1 MLSYVNPIRCVAPVA
16 APSLFYL
23 LHCKPYF
30 RKIGLPDRPMSLV
43 PMRKSLLLF
52 ISLFFIAAMHVHAVD
67 IKSIGVPYVQNY
79 TKAMYQWGN
88 QNWSVTRDEHGIMY
102 FGNAEGL
109 LAFDGKYWQQYHMPN
124 GLIVRSVSA
133 DGKGKIYTGAYGEFG
148 YWADDKKGF
157 LKYHSLCR
165 LVPTPFN
172 PVNEEIWKIYID
184 GDRVIFQ
191 SFGAIYIYAKGKVSV
206 IKAPSPYLF
215 MFKVGKHFFVEQV
228 SAGLFELKN
237 NRLEFISGSNIL
249 GPSGVLAILPLPQ
262 NKYIIGTAQNGLF
275 IYDGLTIKP
284 WANQANDFLKT
295 YQLNNGAAVAGKY
308 FAFGTILNGIVVIDT
323 AGNLIQHINKSS
335 GLQNNTVLSL
345 YTDNEQNLW
354 AGLDNGIDRI
364 EINSPLYF
372 YFDKTGRFGTVYS
385 SIIFDNKI
393 YLGTNQ
399 GLFYSDW
406 NPDSN
411 SKLFQSFDF
420 KLIPGS
426 QGQVWELS
434 LQDGRLLCGH
444 NDGTYQVNGNSI
456 TKISTVTGGWTTKR
470 LSADK
475 LIQGNY
481 TGLVIFRKDAAGNW
495 LFDHKVEGFGEPSR
509 YVEQDSKGQIWV
521 SHAYK
526 GIYKIT
532 LSADLKKV
540 MTKVYYDGKYGLPGS
555 YNVNVFDLD
564 NRVVFSSDSGFYVY
578 DDITDRFFKYTQ
590 LNKLGTFATSSK
602 IIKAIGK
609 KYWFVNHGRVALADF
624 SVPGKLIIDTN
635 RFSILNGQMVQHY
648 ETINR
653 INNATYL
660 ISIDDGFVI
669 LNDEDALI
677 PNKTQ
682 IPQVLIRQVENIT
695 DKVYTLSEN
704 GNGVEGIELPY
715 AQNNIRISFSLPY
728 YRQAKI
734 KYQYYLDGY
743 SKQWSDWTPQ
753 SQKEFTNLDQGTY
766 HFGVRAKINDQN
778 VSAITTLTF
787 VILPPWYAGK
797 LAILFYGLLLILAY
811 YAIRYYYRL
820 KLKRH
825 QHHIQQKLQHEKEE
839 FLKQE
844 AIANQQQI
852 INIKNEQ
859 LQAELAGKSREL
871 ANSAMNL
878 VYKNELLQKISEEI
892 LQLKDG
898 SGKKLA
904 DDQLRR
910 IQKVIDEG
918 MNDERDWNI
927 FETSFNEAH
936 ENFFKKLKS
945 DHPDL
950 VPNDLKLCAYL
961 RMNMSSKEMAS
972 LLNISLRGV
981 EIRRYRLRK
990 KLNLEHD
997 KNLTEFLIEL

>member
-1 MLSYVNPIRCVAPVA
+1 
-16 APSLFYL
+16 
-23 LHCKPYF
+23 
-30 RKIGLPDRPMSLV
+30 
-43 PMRKSLLLF
+43 MRKSLLIIFLLF
-52 ISLFFIAAMHVHAVD
+52 CTRLLNAHAVD
-67 IKSIGVPYVQNY
+67 IKSVGVPYVQNY
-79 TKAMYQWGN
+79 TKAMYQSGN
-88 QNWSVTRDEHGIMY
+88 QNWSITRDEHGIMY
-102 FGNAEGL
+102 FGNAQGL
-109 LAFDGKYWQQYHMPN
+109 LAFDGKYWQQHHMPN

-133 DGKGKIYTGAYGEFG
+133 DGKGKIYVGAYGEFG
-148 YWADDKKGF
+148 YWTDDNKGV
-157 LKYHSLCR
+157 LKYNSLIN
-165 LVPTPFN
+165 LVPAKYRPI
-172 PVNEEIWKIYID
+172 NEEIWKIYID
-184 GDRVIFQ
+184 GGRIIFQ
-191 SFGAIYIYAKGKVSV
+191 SFGSIYIYSKGKINV
-206 IKAPSPYLF
+206 IKTPNPYLF
-215 MFKVGKHFFVEQV
+215 MFKAGNRFFIEQV
-228 SAGLFELKN
+228 SVGLFELKD
-237 NRLEFISGSNIL
+237 NRLLFVPGSNIL
-249 GPSGVLAILPLPQ
+249 GPSGVLSMLPFQ
-262 NKYIIGTAQNGLF
+262 KNKFIIGTAQNGLF
-275 IYDGLTIKP
+275 IYDGQTIKP

-295 YQLNNGAAVAGKY
+295 YQLNNGALIAGKY
-308 FAFGTILNGIVVIDT
+308 VAYGTILNGVVVIDT
-323 AGNLIQHINKSS
+323 AGNLIQHINKAS

-345 YTDNEQNLW
+345 YTDSEQNLW

-364 EINSPLYF
+364 EVNSPLYF
-372 YFDKTGRFGTVYS
+372 YFDKTGKFGTVYS

-406 NPDSN
+406 VPENN
-411 SKLFQSFDF
+411 NKLFQSFDF

-426 QGQVWELS
+426 QGQVWELTM
-434 LQDGRLLCGH
+434 QDGRLLCGH
-444 NDGTYQVNGNSI
+444 NDGTYQVNGSTI
-456 TKISTVTGGWTTKR
+456 TKISTITGGWTTKKFGT
-470 LSADK
+470 DK

-481 TGLVIFRKDAAGNW
+481 TGLAIFRKDALNNW
-495 LFDHKVEGFGEPSR
+495 IFDHKVEGFGEPSR

-526 GIYKIT
+526 GIYKLT

-540 MTKVYYDGKYGLPGS
+540 TSKVYYDSRYGLPGS

-564 NRVVFSSDSGFYVY
+564 NRVVFTSDSGFYVY

-590 LNKLGTFATSSK
+590 LNKKLGTFATSSK

-609 KYWFVNHGRVALADF
+609 KYWFINQGRVALADF
-624 SVPGKLIIDTN
+624 SVPGKLSIDTN

-653 INNATYL
+653 INASTYL

-669 LNDEDALI
+669 LNDEDALL
-677 PNKTQ
+677 PNKIS

-695 DKVYTLSEN
+695 DKVYVISEDGSGLN
-704 GNGVEGIELPY
+704 DIEIPY
-715 AQNNIRISFSLPY
+715 TQNNIRISYSLPY
-728 YRQAKI
+728 YKQAKI
-734 KYQYYLDGY
+734 KFQYYLEGY
-743 SKQWSDWTPQ
+743 SRQWSDWTQQ

-766 HFGVRAKINDQN
+766 HFKVRAKINDQN
-778 VSAITTLTF
+778 VSSITSLTF
-787 VILPPWYAGK
+787 IILPPWYAGK
-797 LAILFYGLLLILAY
+797 PAMLFYALLLVLFY
-811 YAIRYYYRL
+811 YLVRYYYRL

-825 QHHIQQKLQHEKEE
+825 QLHIHQKLQREKEE

-844 AIANQQQI
+844 AIANEQHI
-852 INIKNEQ
+852 ISIKNEQ
-859 LQAELAGKSREL
+859 LQADLAGKSREL

-892 LQLKDG
+892 LHLKDS

-927 FETSFNEAH
+927 FEKSFNEAH

-997 KNLTEFLIEL
+997 KNLVEFLIEL